1 MIKKIVFVLVF
12 FIISLSLTAQL
23 SKIHYI
29 PAITGE
35 TVGDQ
40 WLYISTPSI
49 GSINV
54 TIKPIGG
61 TRSDWITKAI
71 SNDDPWVY
79 SVGSGNST
87 QLVKVFSTASNS
99 TFTDAGFIV
108 ESSNLIYVSFR
119 LNSSLSNSNQ
129 KFHAAAY
136 VSKGSAALG
145 TRFRTATFTNTPGSG
160 GENFISIFATEDNT
174 KITIDDLPAGTVLE
188 NYTGSFPI
196 EITLQKYGTYILG
209 HNPLFANSDVIKQ
222 ALIGALV
229 ISEDALGSSDPKPVV
244 VTCGSIGGSLMNGE
258 YNNMDYGMDQIT
270 GIDRLGDEYV
280 FVKGYALDEIEK
292 VILIADRDGT
302 EIYKDGN
309 STPYTTLNTG
319 EHVIFEGTDYT
330 NNHNIYIKTQDPS
343 FKLVAYQGIGY
354 DTGGT
359 AGRANQGLVFVP
371 PLSCSSRGNID
382 NIPYIDYIGN
392 KKFEGGTLTILT
404 EDGADLKI
412 YKNGSLYAD
421 NSGTAGLIPLS
432 SLSNDVAG
440 KPGYKTYFLISET
453 STISSG
459 IFLQGNIKITS
470 DKELYLA
477 SATFGGFASAGSY
490 YSGFVSNPQ
499 VVPNLTINPLGV
511 CISSSGVSNVELTTS
526 ASFDSYQWL
535 KYDTTSSAYVD
546 APINPNDPTHTNDS
560 QNYKPIEPGTYKLRG
575 KLACFDQ
582 DYFSEEQT
590 VSICPTDFDEDGII
604 DNLDLD
610 LDNDGILNVEE
621 SLGSANIDLSD
632 IYNPDLILPTV
643 SFKTSGL
650 YSPTTTSTFE
660 GTSAGTFKS
669 TIVPIGV
676 NETATYKINPLQYD
690 DALDENQRLNIFFT
704 EDSSVS
710 HVINSEESFSIEV
723 YPSEKNITVIDPG
736 ERLLVNN
743 GSGFVVI
750 PPDGFSGNK
759 VIFKYNTNPLDPNA
773 KFEFYAYDIEGF
785 LFSHIIGS
793 LAVDDS
799 NFHGKFQILDYN
811 LDTDSDG
818 KQNMY
823 DLDSDGDGC
832 NDVIEA
838 DNNFDN
844 TPINNRPRID
854 IDPNNDGIYGDK
866 NYGANSDEVIQY
878 PDVDNRGR
886 IIALLNSSSD
896 YDLPPTDPV
905 TSNYLFLDIAA
916 PNVAIT
922 TQPIDYQVCQAGQN
936 AEFFVTVD
944 PGTGYTPYY
953 QWLVNKGTGAGWENV
968 LDDPL
973 TTPLTIDS
981 ELKILNIT
989 ASMDGWEYRV
999 MTYSNGALCNT
1010 ISTPA
1015 VLKVQATLPS
1025 TKSVDVDDPVI
1036 TLCDGGSD
1044 HYDGISTFDLSLLDN
1059 HILDGQPMADYTLN
1073 TGFEVSYHLTPS
1085 EAQDSSLTG
1094 LNKTHQNTPDSSYNP
1109 SIPSVQTQQIFA
1121 RVKNIE
1127 SGCISLATNF
1137 NLTVNP
1143 YPFLLTN
1150 SISSE
1155 QCNNLIFD
1163 LTSYQALLSSNS
1175 ENETFE
1181 FIDSSGNVIS
1191 DPTNFQLP
1199 DLNISN
1205 IELITV
1211 NISSKP
1217 SLGVGC
1223 SQSGTIELK
1232 AGYCEIPTSFLSI
1245 DEIACETSTD
1255 PLGGGQD
1262 GIETFD
1268 KSIFANIETDLIT
1281 AEPLFN
1287 TAGTTI
1293 TFFRSDAD
1301 ATANIN
1307 VIDPSVDFV
1316 TDPAKNG
1323 FSLNTTENR
1332 WEQEIWVRT
1341 ENTNLSTPCVDTK
1354 QVARLIINKKPVL
1367 FRTEVD
1373 VNQCNLGVFNL
1384 TDQEDNFSSNYAN
1397 ETFEYLDS
1405 SGNIIT
1411 DPTNY
1416 TIPSLVNLGL
1426 TETVT
1431 AKISTQPSLGTGC
1444 QSSTITIN
1452 LAWAKTTL
1460 PPAYALI
1467 ESYLIETDPDPT
1479 GQGQDGIETFAKSL
1493 FNNIKS
1499 DLIAAEP
1506 LFTGKIFSFYR
1517 SENDAL
1523 ISSDKINTSVD
1534 FTTDPSKNGFTFN
1547 AAENRWEQ
1555 EIWAYIE
1562 DSVTTAI
1569 ATCYGLYQI
1578 ATLYVEKRP
1587 VFYDVILQELCDEQ
1601 TPLDMY
1607 SEFDTSS
1614 LFSEFTIDPTG
1625 ATSQDPTKFKVE
1637 YTYVNDT
1644 GTTVTLDPTLPLSFN
1659 TDDQTI
1665 TVTLTNNTTNTSSSP
1680 GSSEGTI
1687 DFKVYQQPVTY
1698 PTDPTVPGQYKLEDC
1713 DDVASGA
1720 NDDGKTVFDMTNI
1733 KDLLLTNSGGVKTQ
1747 NPTDFDFE
1755 FSVAGS
1761 PITLGSNYTAITGD
1775 QINVTITNPLFN
1787 SCQETITISF
1797 TVNPLPSFDIDDD
1810 TVVCLNPLPGQPVE
1824 IGTSNWNG
1832 GTTASIYNYYWTLD
1846 SDPSFSETGETIK
1859 VDKGGIY
1866 TVIVENPVTF
1876 CIRTKS
1882 ITVSESEMASLD
1894 LDDDGSI
1901 TKSEYDHFIQVVDLA
1916 NDNANT
1922 ITINNVSDLGIGKYE
1937 FALDDAFGSYQD
1949 DPVFNDIKPGIHTLY
1964 IRDKNSYY
1972 IYDYGCGI
1980 ASIDVSIIGYRKYFT
1995 PNGDGINETWK
2006 ILGIRKEF
2014 NGNSKVYIFDRH
2026 GKLLKELDP
2035 LSTGWDGTFNE
2046 KPMPATDY
2054 WFRTLLEDGRE
2065 FKGHFS
2071 LIRGNF
2077 N

>member
-71 SNDDPWVY
+71 SNDNPWIY

-87 QLVKVFSTASNS
+87 QLVKVFDTASNS

-119 LNSSLSNSNQ
+119 LNSPANSSGNQ
-129 KFHAAAY
+129 WHAAAY

-145 TRFRTATFTNTPGSG
+145 TRFRTATFTNTPSSG

-209 HNPLFANSDVIKQ
+209 HNPSFANSTAIKQ

-258 YNNMDYGMDQIT
+258 YNNQDYGMDQIT

-302 EIYKDGN
+302 EIYKDG
-309 STPYTTLNTG
+309 SPTPYTTLNAG
-319 EHVIFEGTDYT
+319 EHVIFEGTDYS
-330 NNHNIYIKTQDPS
+330 NDHNIYIKTQDPS

-412 YKNGSLYAD
+412 YKNGILYAD
-421 NSGTAGLIPLS
+421 NSGTSGLISLP
-432 SLSNDVAG
+432 SLSHNVIG

-453 STISSG
+453 STNISG
-459 IFLQGNIKITS
+459 IFLQGDIKVTS

-477 SATFGGFASAGSY
+477 SSTFGGAASAGSY

-499 VVPNLTINPLGV
+499 VVPNLIINPLGV

-526 ASFDSYQWL
+526 SSFDSYQWL

-546 APINPNDPTHTNDS
+546 APVNPNDPTHTNDS

-610 LDNDGILNVEE
+610 LDNDGILNAEE

-643 SFKTSGL
+643 SFRTSGL

-669 TIVPIGV
+669 KIVPIGV

-723 YPSEKNITVIDPG
+723 YPSNKNITVIDPG

-785 LFSHIIGS
+785 LFSHIIGD

-832 NDVIEA
+832 NDIIES
-838 DNNFDN
+838 DLNFDN
-844 TPINNRPRID
+844 TVTQPRVNL
-854 IDPNNDGIYGDK
+854 DPNSDGIYGDLT
-866 NYGANSDEVIQY
+866 YGASGTDVIQF
-878 PDVDNRGR
+878 PDVDSRGR
-886 IIALLNSSSD
+886 INDLLDATSGTYND
-896 YDLPPTDPV
+896 PPLDPV
-905 TSNYLFLDIAA
+905 TSNPLYLDDTAPDVIINTEPSDIQICKDGDDA
-916 PNVAIT
+916 T
-922 TQPIDYQVCQAGQN
+922 FTID
-936 AEFFVTVD
+936 VD
-944 PGTGYTPYY
+944 PGTGYKAFF
-953 QWLVNKGTGAGWENV
+953 QWVVDKGTGVYEI
-968 LDDPL
+968 LIDDPA
-973 TTPLTIDS
+973 TTPNTTSKDLTVLAVDS
-981 ELKILNIT
+981 
-989 ASMDGWEYRV
+989 SMNGWKYSVLIYSDGVLCQEQ
-999 MTYSNGALCNT
+999 SNE
-1010 ISTPA
+1010 A
-1015 VLKVQATLPS
+1015 VLKVEATLP
-1025 TKSVDVDDPVI
+1025 TAKAIALADPLFDENWIIKCDD
-1036 TLCDGGSD
+1036 GSD
-1044 HYDGISTFDLSLLDN
+1044 QYDGISSFNLSLIDSY
-1059 HILDGQPMADYTLN
+1059 ILDGQDPAD
-1073 TGFEVSYHLTPS
+1073 FEVSYFLDAADALSPTTTGITNPTTFTNIPDPAYDPASPTTQTLKLHVRVRNINSNCLADPMSFDLTI
-1085 EAQDSSLTG
+1085 
-1094 LNKTHQNTPDSSYNP
+1094 N
-1109 SIPSVQTQQIFA
+1109 SVPL
-1121 RVKNIE
+1121 
-1127 SGCISLATNF
+1127 LAAIAD
-1137 NLTVNP
+1137 V
-1143 YPFLLTN
+1143 
-1150 SISSE
+1150 E
-1155 QCNNLIFD
+1155 QCNDTVFD
-1163 LTSYQALLSSNS
+1163 LEALQPSLSINAAT
-1175 ENETFE
+1175 ETFE
-1181 FIDSSGNVIS
+1181 FFDSNGI
-1191 DPTNFQLP
+1191 
-1199 DLNISN
+1199 
-1205 IELITV
+1205 LITD
-1211 NISSKP
+1211 P
-1217 SLGVGC
+1217 SNYIFSGSIASNGETITVEVKNSATLGSGC
-1223 SQSGTIELK
+1223 SKQTTFTIRLG
-1232 AGYCEIPTSFLSI
+1232 ACDIPTTFPVL
-1245 DEIACETSTD
+1245 DEALCETSTD
-1255 PLGGGQD
+1255 PLGGDQD

-1268 KSIFANIETDLIT
+1268 KSIFANVETDLIT
-1281 AEPLFN
+1281 AEPLF
-1287 TAGTTI
+1287 AVFGTEI
-1293 TFFRSDAD
+1293 NFFRSDAE
-1301 ATANIN
+1301 ATAGTAN
-1307 VIDPSVDFV
+1307 VIDKTIDYTTNA
-1316 TDPAKNG
+1316 TDDG
-1323 FSLNTTENR
+1323 FTFNTTENR
-1332 WEQEIWVRT
+1332 WEQEIWVRV
-1341 ENTNLSTPCVDTK
+1341 ENTTLAAACFDTK
-1354 QVARLIINKKPVL
+1354 QVAILYINKLPEL
-1367 FRTEVD
+1367 LTATVD
-1373 VNQCNLGVFNL
+1373 VNQCDVGIFNL
-1384 TDQEDNFSSNYAN
+1384 RDQEDNLSSNYAD
-1397 ETFEYLDS
+1397 ESFEYYDS
-1405 SGNIIT
+1405 VGNLIT
-1411 DPTNY
+1411 DPANY
-1416 TIPSLVNLGL
+1416 TAAGL
-1426 TETVT
+1426 NETITVI
-1431 AKISTQPSLGTGC
+1431 ISTTPSLGIACVNTTA
-1444 QSSTITIN
+1444 SIN
-1452 LAWAKTTL
+1452 LAWSVTIL
-1460 PPAYALI
+1460 PSTYILKD
-1467 ESYLIETDPDPT
+1467 EYLIETDPDPK
-1479 GQGQDGIETFAKSL
+1479 GQAQDGIETFDKTI
-1493 FNNIKS
+1493 FVNVET
-1499 DLIAAEP
+1499 DLITAEP
-1506 LFTGKIFSFYR
+1506 LFAGKTFSFYR
-1517 SENDAL
+1517 SQRDAL
-1523 ISSDKINTSVD
+1523 TSFGKIDTTVD
-1534 FTTDPSKNGFTFN
+1534 FATDPSKSGFTFN
-1547 AAENRWEQ
+1547 ATENRWEQ
-1555 EIWAYIE
+1555 EIWVYVE

-1587 VFYDVILQELCDEQ
+1587 VFYDVILQESCDEQ

-1614 LFSEFTIDPTG
+1614 LFSEFTTDPTG
-1625 ATSQDPTKFKVE
+1625 TVLQDTNKFKVE
-1637 YTYVNDT
+1637 YTYVDNT
-1644 GTTVTLDPTLPLSFN
+1644 GTTVTLGPTLPTEFN
-1659 TDDQTI
+1659 TTDQTI
-1665 TVTLTNNTTNTSSSP
+1665 TVTLTNKTTNSALTAGVST
-1680 GSSEGTI
+1680 GTI
-1687 DFKVYQQPVTY
+1687 EFKVYEQPVAY
-1698 PTDPTVPGQYKLEDC
+1698 PSDPAVAGLYTFAEC

-1720 NDDGKTVFDMTNI
+1720 DDDGKTVFDMSTI
-1733 KDLLLTNSGGVKTQ
+1733 KTLLLTDLSGTYVAQ
-1747 NPTDFDFE
+1747 NPNNFDFE

-1775 QINVTITNPLFN
+1775 KIDVTITNPLFTT
-1787 SCQETITISF
+1787 CAETITISF

-1846 SDPSFSETGETIK
+1846 SDPSFNETTETIF
-1859 VDKGGIY
+1859 VNTGGVY
-1866 TVIVENPVTF
+1866 TVVVENPVTL
-1876 CIRTKS
+1876 CTREKS

-1922 ITINNVSDLGIGKYE
+1922 ITINNISDLGIGKYE
-1937 FALDDAFGSYQD
+1937 FALDDAFGPYQD

-1995 PNGDGINETWK
+1995 PNGDGINDTWK

-2035 LSTGWDGTFNE
+2035 LSTGWDGTSLG

-2071 LIRGNF
+2071 LIRGKF